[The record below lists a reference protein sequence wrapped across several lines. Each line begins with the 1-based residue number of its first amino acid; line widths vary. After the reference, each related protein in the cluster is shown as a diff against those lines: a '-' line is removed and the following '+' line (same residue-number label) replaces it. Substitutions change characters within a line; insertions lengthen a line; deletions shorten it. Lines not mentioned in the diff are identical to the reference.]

1 VNCKLFKL
9 VLCAGISLTLLV
21 CLPGRALR
29 AQTTA
34 PLAAAPQPATREVKD
49 DLGRTIRIPVTPM
62 RIVSLA
68 PSTTETLYALN
79 LQERL
84 VGDTDFCDYP
94 AAAKEKAKVGGPINP
109 SLEQIAALHPDLVL
123 VTKSVNRLE
132 TVNALQTLGIPSYA
146 QNARTV
152 EEIIASTQKLAD
164 LLGAGETGKALGDD
178 LRARLEVLRAK
189 MAGVT
194 PTRVLFV
201 VWAEPLMSV
210 GQQTFI
216 ADVLRKAGATSIVD
230 SQQDWPRVSLEEVA
244 RLQPEYLVTT
254 ETPHTGSGSHG
265 LEDLTE
271 LPGWRLLKAVQNR
284 RFALVNDVVTRPSPR
299 IIVAAEEL
307 ARQLHP
313 DVFQEK
319 IEPGKDN
326 VPKSSSIETVP
337 APPSILVVQ
346 AAENLECS
354 CAH

>member
-1 VNCKLFKL
+1 MNSKL
-9 VLCAGISLTLLV
+9 STLIWRITPSAFLFFFLQV
-21 CLPGRALR
+21 SLR
-29 AQTTA
+29 AQTAVPPSA
-34 PLAAAPQPATREVKD
+34 PSQPVTREVTD
-49 DLGRTIRIPVTPM
+49 DMGRTIRIPVTPM

-68 PSTTETLYALN
+68 PSSTETLYALN

-146 QNARTV
+146 QNARTM
-152 EEIIASTQKLAD
+152 EEIIASTQKLAE
-164 LLGAGETGKALGDD
+164 LLGAGESGRVLGDN
-178 LRARLEVLRAK
+178 LRARLDVLRAK
-189 MAGVT
+189 MVGVA

-201 VWAEPLMSV
+201 VWTEPLMSI

-216 ADVLRKAGATSIVD
+216 ADVLRKAGAISIVD

-265 LEDLTE
+265 LEDLVE
-271 LPGWRLLKAVQNR
+271 LPGWRLLQAVQNR
-284 RFALVNDVVTRPSPR
+284 RFAVVNDVVTRPSPR

-307 ARQLHP
+307 AHRLHP
-313 DVFQEK
+313 EAFQEK
-319 IEPGKDN
+319 IDPRKDTLQ
-326 VPKSSSIETVP
+326 KSSSMKKGPECCLITAMQTP
-337 APPSILVVQ
+337 
-346 AAENLECS
+346 ENLEWS
-354 CAH
+354 CAR

>member
-1 VNCKLFKL
+1 MNSKLSRLILRTAASAF
-9 VLCAGISLTLLV
+9 LLV
-21 CLPGRALR
+21 CLQGSLL
-29 AQTTA
+29 AQTSISPSA
-34 PLAAAPQPATREVKD
+34 PSRPVTHEVTD
-49 DLGRTIRIPVTPM
+49 DMGRTIRIPVTPM

-68 PSTTETLYALN
+68 PSSTETLYALN

-164 LLGAGETGKALGDD
+164 LLGAGESGKVLGDE
-178 LRARLEVLRAK
+178 LRARLGVLQAK
-189 MAGVT
+189 MAGVV

-201 VWAEPLMSV
+201 VWTEPLMSV

-265 LEDLTE
+265 LEDLVE
-271 LPGWRLLKAVQNR
+271 LPGWRLLQAVQNR
-284 RFALVNDVVTRPSPR
+284 RFAFVNDVVTRPSPR

-313 DVFQEK
+313 EAFQEK
-319 IEPGKDN
+319 IDPRKDTLQ
-326 VPKSSSIETVP
+326 KSSSLEQVAECCRITAMQTE
-337 APPSILVVQ
+337 
-346 AAENLECS
+346 ENLGWS
-354 CAH
+354 CAR

>member
-1 VNCKLFKL
+1 MNSKLPKL
-9 VLCAGISLTLLV
+9 IFRTAASSVLFFFVWGS
-21 CLPGRALR
+21 LR
-29 AQTTA
+29 AQT
-34 PLAAAPQPATREVKD
+34 AAAPSGPSQPVTHEVTD

-68 PSTTETLYALN
+68 PSSTETVYALN

-94 AAAKEKAKVGGPINP
+94 AAAKEKAKVGGPVNP

-132 TVNALQTLGIPSYA
+132 TVTALQTLGIPSYA
-146 QNARTV
+146 QNAKTV
-152 EEIIASTQKLAD
+152 EEIIASTQKLAE
-164 LLGAGETGKALGDD
+164 LLGAGTSGKALSDD
-178 LRARLEVLRAK
+178 LRARLAVLQAK
-189 MAGVT
+189 MAGVS
-194 PTRVLFV
+194 PTRVLFI
-201 VWAEPLMSV
+201 VWTEPLMSV

-265 LEDLTE
+265 LEDLVE
-271 LPGWRLLKAVQNR
+271 LPGWRLLQAVQNR

-313 DVFQEK
+313 DVFEEK
-319 IEPGKDN
+319 VEPGKEN
-326 VPKSSSIETVP
+326 LPKASSIAGGPELH
-337 APPSILVVQ
+337 SI
-346 AAENLECS
+346 AATQTPKNLEHS
-354 CAH
+354 CAR